1 MDIQGLVTADI
12 TDARNLVFRTPGGE
26 VPKVVFDRHVALKPV
41 TGWNLCEDGVSFRL
55 TYVPDGKVR
64 AAI

>member
-1 MDIQGLVTADI
+1 MDIQGLVTATAIDPQSLI
-12 TDARNLVFRTPGGE
+12 FRTPGGE
-26 VPKVVFDRHVALKPV
+26 VPKVVFDRHVALQPV

-55 TYVPDGKVR
+55 TYKPDGKVR